1 MIEQRVTGEI
11 RAHTLGEAMVL
22 RKVAW
27 RLIPLMGLLYLM
39 AFLDRV
45 NIGFAALTMNS
56 DLSFSATIFG
66 SGAGVFFLGY
76 VLFEVPSTLILHKV
90 GARRWIARI
99 MITWGILSAAMA
111 LIRTPS
117 EFYVLRF
124 LLGVAEAGFFPGM
137 ILYLTNWFPS
147 QQRTRILGAFLV
159 ALPLAS
165 VIGAPLSTFLLDV
178 RVGSLHGWQW
188 MFLLEGVPAALV
200 GIVVLN
206 VLTDRPQDANWLTAA
221 ERNCL
226 VRLLS
231 AGNRRTEVSRAT
243 TPLQGLLNPK
253 VWFFG
258 LVYFTLL
265 VGLYGFNFWLPQIV
279 QGLGNSS
286 HREIGWLT
294 MLPNLV
300 AAGAMYT
307 WARHS
312 DAAQERRWH
321 FVVPALTAA
330 LGLTIVSQ
338 TSQPVLAMIAL
349 TFGAAGLYAT
359 LPVFWTLP
367 TASLRGAAAASGLAL
382 INSLGNVGGYLGP
395 SLMGYSKDTFGSYSV
410 GLAVLATSLALAG
423 ILTLRVSN

>member
-1 MIEQRVTGEI
+1 MIEPRVIAEI
-11 RAHTLGEAMVL
+11 RAHALDEGMVL

-56 DLSFSATIFG
+56 DLAFSATVFG

-99 MITWGILSAAMA
+99 MITWGLLSAAMA

-137 ILYLTNWFPS
+137 ILYLTYWFPA
-147 QQRTRILGAFLV
+147 QRRTRILGAFLV
-159 ALPLAS
+159 ALPIAS
-165 VIGAPLSTFLLDV
+165 VLGPPLSTFLLDAK
-178 RVGSLHGWQW
+178 VGSLHGWQW

-200 GIVVLN
+200 GILVLK
-206 VLTDRPQDANWLTAA
+206 VLTDRPEDANWLTEE
-221 ERNCL
+221 ERRCL

-231 AGNRRTEVSRAT
+231 GTDRLADVARAT
-243 TPLQGLLNPK
+243 TPRQGLWNPK

-265 VGLYGFNFWLPQIV
+265 VSLYGFNFWLPQII
-279 QGLGNSS
+279 QGLGDPS
-286 HREIGWLT
+286 HREIGLLA
-294 MLPNLV
+294 MLPNVV
-300 AAGAMYT
+300 AAAVMYW

-321 FVVPALTAA
+321 FVIPALTAA
-330 LGLTIVSQ
+330 FGLAIASQ
-338 TSQPVLAMIAL
+338 TSQPLVAMIAL
-349 TFGAAGLYAT
+349 TLGAAGIYAT

-382 INSLGNVGGYLGP
+382 INSIGNVGGCLGP
-395 SLMGYSKDTFGSYSV
+395 SLMGFSKDAFGSYSV

-423 ILTLRVSN
+423 ILTLRA